1 MFGFPLKNYTPGICD
16 RPLLQGRKNPP
27 KHGPN
32 SRIRDIWFQVDL
44 DTYIYIYTHEV
55 LPYIHTYHICIP
67 ISIHACKYTSF
78 IIYIYTL
85 WSITSIIP
93 PHHDATEIPNVP
105 HPFEGNTRDPTV
117 GRFKCTCNPWV
128 TRLPSWWLVY
138 RVSPRIKKTNGPMGS
153 YFLIFSLAKILIAFR
168 RWQGRHIIISVFRF
182 CWRNS
187 IPSLWYKYFHLWHCV
202 IQRIW

>member
-44 DTYIYIYTHEV
+44 DTYIYVYTHEV

-78 IIYIYTL
+78 IIYSYTHYGQSHL
-85 WSITSIIP
+85 SSHLIMTP
-93 PHHDATEIPNVP
+93 PKSPTFRTLSKAIRETQRLEGSNARATLGSRD
-105 HPFEGNTRDPTV
+105 FEAGD
-117 GRFKCTCNPWV
+117 
-128 TRLPSWWLVY
+128 S
-138 RVSPRIKKTNGPMGS
+138 S
-153 YFLIFSLAKILIAFR
+153 
-168 RWQGRHIIISVFRF
+168 
-182 CWRNS
+182 
-187 IPSLWYKYFHLWHCV
+187 
-202 IQRIW
+202 